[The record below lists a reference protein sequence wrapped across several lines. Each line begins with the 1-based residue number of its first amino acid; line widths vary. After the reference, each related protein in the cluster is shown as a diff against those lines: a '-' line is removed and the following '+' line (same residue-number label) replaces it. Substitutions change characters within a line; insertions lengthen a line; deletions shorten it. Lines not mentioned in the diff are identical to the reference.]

1 MKLAVFDVDGTL
13 TNTSEVDSVCFKLA
27 LAEAHAIAEVK
38 TWDTCHHIT
47 DSGITLQIFQ
57 ELLGRAPDDEELTKL
72 KGCFINL
79 LREHHQRDAQHF
91 AEITGA
97 ASLLNRLRQETD
109 WAIAIAT
116 GCWQESARLKLKA
129 ADIHHDGIPAAFAE
143 DSIAREEIVQTA
155 VARASTHY
163 QQASFE
169 KIVSIGDGVWD
180 VRTAANLGLAFI
192 GVAGGER
199 AELLRTAGAKHI
211 VEDLH
216 HAEAFFRL
224 LHEAE
229 VPEARKAATI

>member
-27 LAEAHAIAEVK
+27 LAEAHAITEVK
-38 TWDTCHHIT
+38 TWNAFHHVT

-57 ELLGRAPDDEELTKL
+57 EQIGRTPSDNDLAKL
-72 KGCFINL
+72 KGCFVNL
-79 LREHHQRDAQHF
+79 LSEHHERDAGYF

-97 ASLLNRLRQETD
+97 AMLLNRLQQEAD

-129 ADIHHDGIPAAFAE
+129 AGIHLNGIPAAFAE

-155 VARASTHY
+155 VARAATHY
-163 QQASFE
+163 RQASFE
-169 KIVSIGDGVWD
+169 KVVSIGDGLWD

-192 GVAGGER
+192 GVASGER
-199 AELLRTAGAKHI
+199 AEMLRTAGAKHVI
-211 VEDLH
+211 EDLRD
-216 HAEAFFRL
+216 ADTFLRL
-224 LHEAE
+224 LHEVEA
-229 VPEARKAATI
+229 PEIRKAAAI